1 MGQSSY
7 TMSKRPSGLSIKDIW
22 KVLKLLNLKKKLHI
36 LCKSKIKSLKVNE
49 EVASNKLL
57 GIKYKFQDKKSTME
71 EAHAELAKVHY

>member
-1 MGQSSY
+1 M
-7 TMSKRPSGLSIKDIW
+7 
-22 KVLKLLNLKKKLHI
+22 
-36 LCKSKIKSLKVNE
+36 NE